1 MLNPNSRSLLTDAL
15 TPPPAMRFDCGIATT
30 FSLDPT
36 ALLTLPVHLAWLAAG
51 SDQELLGD
59 PIRLLEAM
67 RRVADRLTVFCDR
80 GRMLVPDYPHALYGL
95 LEPIIHEARAPQG
108 GAFHPKVW
116 LLRFVDEH
124 NENPLLRLMVLSRNL
139 TFDNSWDLSLQ
150 LECRPGKRALPSNQ
164 PLAKFLK
171 VISKASIK
179 RLSAERQE
187 MLNILGDECR
197 NCIWELPA
205 GFKDISFHILG
216 VDSKHWLP
224 PQSDELAV
232 ISPFVRE
239 DALKA
244 LVNTTNKAR
253 FLLARSEELDNIG
266 SETIGSFDYCAV
278 LAEQAEIGDSED
290 EAGTTGNGLHVKAYM
305 LRKGW
310 YTHLFVGS
318 ANASDRVIVDRSDI
332 KVRNFEILVE
342 LKGLTSKVGGIDT
355 LLSEDGL
362 TDILTPYQPPNPDEP
377 KHTVSAA
384 EKTLERVRGRL
395 SESVL
400 AISCVQIDDAWQL
413 TLTADSPINLED
425 TVLMVWPLTIS
436 RERAV
441 NGHAL
446 ASRGGVVLETVATEQ
461 VTSLIGF
468 ALSLGDEELRFGLEV
483 QLDNPPKDREA
494 AIMRLIVRNRD
505 GFLRYLLMML
515 EDLSG
520 VGEGTSTKQFR
531 RTGGNGLGINS
542 DDFPLFEMLARTFVR
557 DPASLLPIGRL
568 VKKLASDT
576 GEAIVPP
583 EFLRIWSVFE
593 KALAKGGLNVDDV

>member
-67 RRVADRLTVFCDR
+67 RRIADRLTVFCDR

-124 NENPLLRLMVLSRNL
+124 NDNPLLRLMVLSRNL

-150 LECRPGKRALPSNQ
+150 IESRPGKLKLTRNQ
-164 PLAKFLK
+164 PLAKFLQ
-171 VISKASIK
+171 VISTASLK
-179 RLSAERQE
+179 RLAYERQE
-187 MLNILGDECR
+187 ILSLLEDECR
-197 NCIWELPA
+197 KCEWELPA
-205 GFKDISFHILG
+205 GYKDISFHILG
-216 VDSKHWLP
+216 VTNKNWLP

-244 LVNTTNKAR
+244 LVKTTNKAR
-253 FLLARSEELDNIG
+253 FLLTRSEELYNIG
-266 SETIGSFDYCAV
+266 CETISSFEYCAV
-278 LAEQAEIGDSED
+278 LAEQAETGDSEN
-290 EAGTTGNGLHVKAYM
+290 EAGAIGNGLHAKAYM

-318 ANASDRVIVDRSDI
+318 ANASDRVVDPDV
-332 KVRNFEILVE
+332 KKRNLEILVE
-342 LKGLTSKVGGIDT
+342 LRGLASKVGGIDT

-377 KHTVSAA
+377 KHSVSVA
-384 EKTLERVRGRL
+384 EKTLERVREKL
-395 SESVL
+395 SAATL
-400 AISCVQIDDAWQL
+400 TISCMQIDEAWQL
-413 TLTADSPINLED
+413 TLTADSLINLEE
-425 TVLMVWPLTIS
+425 TALMVWPLTIS

-441 NGHAL
+441 SGQIL
-446 ASRGGVVLETVATEQ
+446 ATGVGVVLETVATEQ

-483 QLDNPPKDREA
+483 TLDNPPQDREA

-520 VGEGTSTKQFR
+520 SGEGVNTKRFR
-531 RTGGNGLGINS
+531 RMGGNGLGINS

-557 DPASLLPIGRL
+557 DPSNLLPIGRM
-568 VKKLASDT
+568 VKKLAADP
-576 GEAIVPP
+576 GKAIVPP
-583 EFLRIWSVFE
+583 EFSRIWSVFE
-593 KALAKGGLNVDDV
+593 KALAKGGMNVADV

>member
-1 MLNPNSRSLLTDAL
+1 
-15 TPPPAMRFDCGIATT
+15 MRFDCGIATT

-80 GRMLVPDYPHALYGL
+80 GRMLVPDFPHALYGL

-116 LLRFVDEH
+116 LLRFVDEN
-124 NENPLLRLMVLSRNL
+124 NENPLLRLMILSRNL

-150 LECRPGKRALPSNQ
+150 LECRPGKKLVPSNQ
-164 PLAKFLK
+164 PLSKFLK

-179 RLSAERQE
+179 TLSADRHEI
-187 MLNILGDECR
+187 LNKLGEECR
-197 NCIWELPA
+197 KCIWELPS
-205 GFKDISFHILG
+205 GFKEINFHILG
-216 VDSKHWLP
+216 VDSEPWLP
-224 PQSDELAV
+224 PASDELAV

-244 LVNTTNKAR
+244 LVNTTNNAR
-253 FLLARSEELDNIG
+253 FLFARSEELDNISHG
-266 SETIGSFDYCAV
+266 TVGKFDYCAV
-278 LAEQAEIGDSED
+278 LAEQAETGDSED
-290 EAGTTGNGLHVKAYM
+290 EAGTASNGLHAKAYL

-318 ANASDRVIVDRSDI
+318 ANASDRVIAPDV
-332 KVRNFEILVE
+332 KARNLEILVE
-342 LKGLTSKVGGIDT
+342 LSGLESKVGGIDK
-355 LLSEDGL
+355 LLSEEGL

-377 KHTVSAA
+377 KHMVSAA
-384 EKTLERVRGRL
+384 EKTLERIRERL
-395 SESVL
+395 SASAL
-400 AISCVQIDDAWQL
+400 AISCAQIDDAWQL
-413 TLTADSPINLED
+413 TLTADSSINLED
-425 TVLMVWPLTIS
+425 AALLVWPLTIPG
-436 RERAV
+436 ERAV
-441 NGHAL
+441 NGQAL
-446 ASRGGVVLETVATEQ
+446 ALGGGVVLETVATEQ

-468 ALSLGDEELRFGLEV
+468 ALALGDEELRFGLEV
-483 QLDNPPKDREA
+483 PIDNPPLDRDA
-494 AIMRLIVRNRD
+494 AIMRLIIRNRD

-520 VGEGTSTKQFR
+520 EFAGASIKHLR
-531 RTGGNGLGINS
+531 RTGGVLRFNI
-542 DDFPLFEMLARTFVR
+542 DDLPLFEMLARTFAR

-568 VKKLASDT
+568 VNKLASDT

-583 EFLRIWSVFE
+583 EFLRIWSVFV
-593 KALAKGGLNVDDV
+593 KAMAKGGINVDDV